1 MVGAE
6 VGQSGGLG
14 RAVGL
19 VERRGAAAQ
28 LWVAR
33 GGEVLL
39 DRSFGCG
46 AHDLFWLFSASKP
59 WVTVLLFQL
68 VESGEVELDAPVA
81 AYWPQFAGN
90 GKGGITLRHVLQH
103 RSGLPTATRGLAGT
117 ARLAGRSPFADAG
130 MAVGALRDSLAMTD
144 WERSV
149 RRIERARPR
158 WAPGEVPAY
167 QYVDFGFI
175 VGEVVRRVTGAPVA
189 EVLREQVVEP
199 LGLRDTFLGLPRTEL
214 GRAVPMRGRGPYPRA
229 MARFVNRPS
238 VRMAPIP
245 AAGISTTARDLGAF
259 YGALLGWNGG
269 RLVSEASLRELTT
282 PSCEEEIDRFVHI
295 HIRWAQGLQLGGPRR
310 PPITFS
316 PMGRA
321 SSPRAFGHNGSN
333 VAIGWADP
341 DRDLTFAYVT
351 NLATGYLADYTHLAD
366 VADAVLEA
374 VE

>member
-1 MVGAE
+1 
-6 VGQSGGLG
+6 
-14 RAVGL
+14 
-19 VERRGAAAQ
+19 
-28 LWVAR
+28 
-33 GGEVLL
+33 
-39 DRSFGCG
+39 
-46 AHDLFWLFSASKP
+46 
-59 WVTVLLFQL
+59 
-68 VESGEVELDAPVA
+68 
-81 AYWPQFAGN
+81 
-90 GKGGITLRHVLQH
+90 
-103 RSGLPTATRGLAGT
+103 
-117 ARLAGRSPFADAG
+117 
-130 MAVGALRDSLAMTD
+130 
-144 WERSV
+144 
-149 RRIERARPR
+149 
-158 WAPGEVPAY
+158 
-167 QYVDFGFI
+167 
-175 VGEVVRRVTGAPVA
+175 
-189 EVLREQVVEP
+189 
-199 LGLRDTFLGLPRTEL
+199 
-214 GRAVPMRGRGPYPRA
+214 
-229 MARFVNRPS
+229 
-238 VRMAPIP
+238 MAPIP

-374 VE
+374 VG

>member
-1 MVGAE
+1 
-6 VGQSGGLG
+6 
-14 RAVGL
+14 
-19 VERRGAAAQ
+19 
-28 LWVAR
+28 
-33 GGEVLL
+33 
-39 DRSFGCG
+39 
-46 AHDLFWLFSASKP
+46 
-59 WVTVLLFQL
+59 
-68 VESGEVELDAPVA
+68 
-81 AYWPQFAGN
+81 
-90 GKGGITLRHVLQH
+90 
-103 RSGLPTATRGLAGT
+103 
-117 ARLAGRSPFADAG
+117 
-130 MAVGALRDSLAMTD
+130 
-144 WERSV
+144 
-149 RRIERARPR
+149 
-158 WAPGEVPAY
+158 
-167 QYVDFGFI
+167 
-175 VGEVVRRVTGAPVA
+175 
-189 EVLREQVVEP
+189 
-199 LGLRDTFLGLPRTEL
+199 
-214 GRAVPMRGRGPYPRA
+214 MRGRGPHPRA

-351 NLATGYLADYTHLAD
+351 NLATGYLADYAHLAD